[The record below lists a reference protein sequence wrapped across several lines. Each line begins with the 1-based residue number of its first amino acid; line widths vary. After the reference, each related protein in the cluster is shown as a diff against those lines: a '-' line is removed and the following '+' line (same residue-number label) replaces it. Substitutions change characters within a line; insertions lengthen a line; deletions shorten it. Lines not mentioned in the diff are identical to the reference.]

1 MSVLDRSSSNAQD
14 ISTYFQQAATL
25 RLCLQYNMDDYEF
38 SRRGGNIIYLMD
50 ANIVRFFLNPHSEI
64 SHVAAFGRT
73 RAAREVYGPAT
84 AALTAEFLFSRQL
97 VGQQDRPAF
106 ITPGHGEDV
115 LDVINGLRNA
125 IDRGDTSG
133 AEISPATLEKLNVL
147 LDRLLPVC
155 SSRKPPRLTCAN
167 LCHQLQV
174 YCLKEGFQRLPT

>member
-1 MSVLDRSSSNAQD
+1 
-14 ISTYFQQAATL
+14 
-25 RLCLQYNMDDYEF
+25 
-38 SRRGGNIIYLMD
+38 MD

-97 VGQQDRPAF
+97 VGQQDRPTF

-133 AEISPATLEKLNVL
+133 AEIKPADTLEKLNVL
-147 LDRLLPVC
+147 LDRVATGLLKPEAAAIDLRKLVPSIASLLLEGGFPEVTHLRQLFEEIFFARWRFIPARRAKSWNLQRTL
-155 SSRKPPRLTCAN
+155 SSALAIGGP
-167 LCHQLQV
+167 
-174 YCLKEGFQRLPT
+174 E